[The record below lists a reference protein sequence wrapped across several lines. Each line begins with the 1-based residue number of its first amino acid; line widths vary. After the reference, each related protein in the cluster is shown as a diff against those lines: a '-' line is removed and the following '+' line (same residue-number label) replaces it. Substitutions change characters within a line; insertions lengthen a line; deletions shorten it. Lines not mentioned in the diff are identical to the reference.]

1 MCGQLGLLRINPSN
15 TPEALV
21 SARNLFTHLLL
32 LSEHR
37 GPLASGAA
45 WLDTS
50 GRHQIHKAP
59 LPASD
64 FIAAAGYADWLGS
77 IPSTAVLLMGHTRW
91 PTMGSHRVSHNNHP
105 LVDNGRSGP
114 SGQPSRSAQGTILVT
129 HNGHIPNVAAC
140 FGHFGLP
147 RRWEVDSELLLRLA
161 RRHVTSHGIDIPALL
176 ADIEQCPGHIAAVA
190 AWAAHPETVLF
201 IRRDRPLFL
210 AFHARRR
217 LVAYAS
223 ERGILETA
231 LAGQDCW
238 RLRGLRENT
247 ALHVRTDAW
256 AKPVEYHFESPA

>member
-1 MCGQLGLLRINPSN
+1 MCGNCGLLRIAPQIS
-15 TPEALV
+15 PVALASV
-21 SARNLFTHLLL
+21 ASLFTRLLL

-91 PTMGSHRVSHNNHP
+91 PTQGSHLDNRNNHP
-105 LVDNGRSGP
+105 LADDRSG
-114 SGQPSRSAQGTILVT
+114 SRPVLLT
-129 HNGHIPNVAAC
+129 HNGHLSAVSQL
-140 FGHFGLP
+140 FVHFGLP
-147 RRWEVDSELLLRLA
+147 RRWDVDSELLLRLT
-161 RRHVTSHGIDIPALL
+161 RRHALPDGIDTSALL
-176 ADIEQCPGHIAAVA
+176 ADIEQCPGHLAAVA
-190 AWAAHPETVLF
+190 VWAAHPETVLF

-223 ERGILETA
+223 ECSILEEAIADQT
-231 LAGQDCW
+231 GW
-238 RLRGLRENT
+238 RIRAMHENT
-247 ALHVRTDAW
+247 TLEVRTDEW
-256 AKPVEYHFESPA
+256 GTLEDYSMQ